1 MNDEDE
7 IEQSWAV
14 IVFSISF
21 FILMM
26 LSLGILLLYYLLRI
40 WALHAKDA
48 SERRA
53 YRQALKALRNVE
65 LVVVEEVGK
74 EKECMV
80 CLEMM

>member
-1 MNDEDE
+1 MNFPAVNPGYNSLGPVDGENRMNEVDE

-40 WALHAKDA
+40 RCCMQKMLQR
-48 SERRA
+48 E
-53 YRQALKALRNVE
+53 E
-65 LVVVEEVGK
+65 LTGRH
-74 EKECMV
+74 
-80 CLEMM
+80 